1 MSLADIINEQ
11 NTLAIK
17 NKDEDA
23 KGIFSIL
30 KNKIM
35 LAKIEK
41 RAKGEELT
49 DADVVSIIQKT
60 VKELEEEKAFFEKA
74 GRAEKVEALENQ
86 KNIISAYLPK
96 LMSEDEIKEIISN
109 LADKTMPNIMKHF
122 RLNFAG
128 KCDMSLVSKLAK
140 ELQ

>member
-49 DADVVSIIQKT
+49 DADVVAIIQKT
-60 VKELEEEKAFFEKA
+60 VKELDEEKINFEKA
-74 GRAEKVEALENQ
+74 NRQDKVNSLEKQ
-86 KNIISAYLPK
+86 KSLLTVFLPK
-96 LMSEDEIKEIISN
+96 QMSEEEIKQIILS
-109 LADKTMPNIMKHF
+109 LEDKSVGAVMKHF
-122 RLNFAG
+122 RENYSG
-128 KCDMSLVSKLAK
+128 KCDMSKVSSIAR
-140 ELQ
+140 QI